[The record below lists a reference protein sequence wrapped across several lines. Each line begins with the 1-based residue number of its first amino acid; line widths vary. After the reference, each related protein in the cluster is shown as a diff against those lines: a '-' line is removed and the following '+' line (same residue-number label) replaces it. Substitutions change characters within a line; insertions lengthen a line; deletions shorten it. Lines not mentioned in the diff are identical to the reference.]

1 MRWIKS
7 GSLAVVIAAALA
19 GLAPARADAGQVLN
33 FTLKGSSISGN
44 FGTTQT
50 IPCGTGHSTIFTFVS
65 WTGFQAQQR
74 QQGTLTTFVWAQV
87 GCPAL
92 AETTFVSAGA
102 FIMQNNNCTGA
113 TFEDFAFV
121 QSGVTLTVDG
131 TKSAT
136 LTGDIP
142 LFVSGGT
149 LSLNVTVSQ
158 TIDTTNGLRFNRSN
172 VGPMIF
178 KMRTVSSS
186 ADATAV
192 SGTVALNGQNIP
204 LVNLSDVSG
213 SIQNNNTGTLLVI
226 GARTSP

>member
-7 GSLAVVIAAALA
+7 WCLAALMTAALA
-19 GLAPARADAGQVLN
+19 GLAPSRAHAGQVLN

-50 IPCGTGHSTIFTFVS
+50 IPCGTGQSTIFTFVS

-74 QQGTLTTFVWAQV
+74 QQGTLTTFV
-87 GCPAL
+87 
-92 AETTFVSAGA
+92 SAGA
-102 FIMQNNNCTGA
+102 FIQQNNNCTGA

-121 QSGVTLTVDG
+121 QSGVTLTVNG
-131 TKSAT
+131 TNSAT

-149 LSLNVTVSQ
+149 LSLNVTISQ
-158 TIDTTNGLRFNRSN
+158 TTNLSQGLRFNRSN
-172 VGPMIF
+172 VGPMMF
-178 KMRTVSSS
+178 KMRTSSTS
-186 ADATAV
+186 ADANSV

-213 SIQNNNTGTLLVI
+213 SIQNNNSGTLLVI